1 MIANIKSILYATDLS
16 ENSGYSFR
24 YATYVA
30 KVTGADL
37 HVLHVVEP
45 LSDDAKTAF
54 MLFLQDEKRRREAFA
69 NRLDQARKRLRDF
82 QDKFWAPKGAD
93 DDTKVRNQIKTLEVV
108 EGAAAEE
115 ILKRAKE
122 LACELI
128 VLGSDQHG
136 ISHTFLGTTAKRVLR
151 RSRIPTLIVP
161 TCEDA

>member
-1 MIANIKSILYATDLS
+1 MIPGIKSVLYATDLS

-24 YATYVA
+24 HATYVA
-30 KVTGADL
+30 KLTGADL

-54 MLFLQDEKRRREAFA
+54 MLFLQDEKQRREAFA
-69 NRLDQARKRLRDF
+69 NRLEQARTQLREF
-82 QDKFWAPKGAD
+82 QDRFWAQKSAD
-93 DDTKVRNQIKTLEVV
+93 DLKVRDQIKTLEIV

-115 ILKRAKE
+115 ILKHAKKH
-122 LACELI
+122 ACDLI

-161 TCEDA
+161 TSEDA

>member
-1 MIANIKSILYATDLS
+1 MIPSIKSILYATDLS

-24 YATYVA
+24 YATYIA
-30 KVTGADL
+30 KVTGAGV

-54 MLFLQDEKRRREAFA
+54 MLFLQDEKQRREAFA
-69 NRLDQARKRLRDF
+69 SRLEQARTRLNDF
-82 QDKFWAPKGAD
+82 QNKFWAQKSAD
-93 DDTKVRNQIKTLEVV
+93 DLKVRDQIKTLKVV

-122 LACELI
+122 LACDLI

-161 TCEDA
+161 TCEDI